1 MLQQKFTIPIEQ
13 YITLNTAKTCPSQPN
28 LSLCSNKNR
37 NRKDKIVIIIT
48 HVKLEIRAVNSTA
61 TIIVRITKVVVVE
74 IVVQEVHLE
83 EEIPIIREFYIYSP
97 I

>member
-1 MLQQKFTIPIEQ
+1 M
-13 YITLNTAKTCPSQPN
+13 
-28 LSLCSNKNR
+28 
-37 NRKDKIVIIIT
+37 IIIT